1 MQQRSCAG
9 AYYAL
14 FILSFI
20 SWVVGVINL
29 VFFLREPV
37 LAILWPVSLV
47 FAIVLMWWISRQ
59 QWAPQ
64 LNLVR
69 TVIYGLVTIIVSLL
83 WGAFYFDLSWDGQWY
98 HQAAV
103 YALAEGWN
111 PVTEPLKTF
120 NEHND
125 LSIRHFP
132 KLVWYYSAAVT
143 ATFGTMEC
151 GKSIQVLV
159 FAAATATFWD
169 VFRDLGF
176 SRRRSVIAVLLVTVC
191 PVIWSE
197 MTTYLVD
204 GMLYLL
210 VLVFSGSA
218 IAWVRTRR
226 KVYLGLIVLSAVWAI
241 NMKFTG
247 VVFIGVT
254 AFFIAIYLLVKK
266 RVLFTRFAALMVMA
280 VVLAL
285 FFFGF
290 NPYVTNTVQRGH
302 PLYPLMGTKV
312 YPGIYEQTGKDSNE
326 ELETPKNLV
335 GKPGWYSFLYTSF
348 SRPGNAPYNDVENAE
363 LLFPFSL
370 SLKDWKAYEFHETRT
385 AGLGPF
391 YGVML
396 LLSITA
402 TFLLFTAS
410 TQNIRLP
417 LLLAVGSIIVS
428 LLLSR
433 HFWWPRFLPQLWM
446 LPVIPVLF
454 LLLKARRP
462 GLRLF
467 ALGCSVLIIID
478 GLIVLA
484 VHMSWETRSSIQLR
498 RQLNR
503 LAASG
508 QSIEVFYGAF
518 QYSVER
524 KLENFNI
531 RYKPVKMKT
540 LKNTPHDT
548 LVSVVQK
555 YPNAVLYRMKPK

>member
-1 MQQRSCAG
+1 MQQRSCPG

-14 FILSFI
+14 FLLSFI
-20 SWVVGVINL
+20 SLVVGVTN
-29 VFFLREPV
+29 VVYFLGGKV
-37 LAILWPVSLV
+37 LAMLWPLSLV
-47 FAIVLMWWISRQ
+47 LAMMLMWWISRQ
-59 QWAPQ
+59 QWAPK

-69 TVIYGLVTIIVSLL
+69 TVTYGLVTILVSLL

-125 LSIRHFP
+125 LSIQHFP

-143 ATFGTMEC
+143 ATFGKIEW
-151 GKSIQVLV
+151 GKSIQVIV
-159 FAAATATFWD
+159 FSTAAVSLWD
-169 VFRDLGF
+169 IFRDLCF
-176 SRRRSVIAVLLVTVC
+176 SRRRAVIAVILVVMC
-191 PVIWSE
+191 PVVWSE
-197 MTTYLVD
+197 ITTYLVD
-204 GMLYLL
+204 GMLYLFL
-210 VLVFSGSA
+210 LVFSGSA
-218 IAWVRTRR
+218 LAWIRTRR
-226 KVYLGLIVLSAVWAI
+226 KVYLWLIVLSAVWAI

-247 VVFIGVT
+247 MVFIGVS
-254 AFFIAIYLLVKK
+254 AFFISIYLLLQK
-266 RVLFTRFAALMVMA
+266 RWLFTRFAALTIGAVM
-280 VVLAL
+280 LAL
-285 FFFGF
+285 LFFGF
-290 NPYVTNTVQRGH
+290 NPYVTNMAQRGH
-302 PLYPLMGTKV
+302 PLYPIMGTKA
-312 YPGIYEQTGKDSNE
+312 YPGVYEQTGKDSNE
-326 ELETPKNLV
+326 ELETPKNLA

-348 SRPGNAPYNDVENAE
+348 SRPGNAPYNDVKDAE

-385 AGLGPF
+385 AGFGPF

-396 LLSITA
+396 LLSIAA
-402 TFLLFTAS
+402 TFLLFTTS
-410 TQNIRLP
+410 TKNIRLP
-417 LLLAVGSIIVS
+417 FLLAVGSIIVS

-433 HFWWPRFLPQLWM
+433 HFWWPRFLPQLWL

-454 LLLKARRP
+454 LLLKARTP
-462 GLRLF
+462 GHRLF
-467 ALGCSVLIIID
+467 ALGCTVLIIIN

-484 VHMSWETRSSIQLR
+484 VHMNWETRSSIQLR

-531 RYKPVKMKT
+531 RYKPVKKKT
-540 LKNTPHDT
+540 LKNTQHDT

-555 YPNAVLYRMKPK
+555 YPNAVLYRVIPE